1 MAEVFNIREGSEGHD
16 PHFCRIYTIVGHKLI
31 RALTY
36 RENSWLSIFWLD
48 TDGKILSEQIVHT
61 FSKKK
66 TDQDAEYTHT
76 LFQQKDNNQSNVS
89 ENTRKNSRDAIRI
102 FLRTI

>member
-1 MAEVFNIREGSEGHD
+1 MSH
-16 PHFCRIYTIVGHKLI
+16 
-31 RALTY
+31 
-36 RENSWLSIFWLD
+36 
-48 TDGKILSEQIVHT
+48 ILSEQIVHT

-76 LFQQKDNNQSNVS
+76 VLKQKDNNQSNVS
-89 ENTRKNSRDAIRI
+89 ENTRKNSRNAIRI